1 MRFSSPLI
9 ALFASLAVS
18 GCAARTAV
26 NVVTAPV
33 KVASSAVDAVTT
45 SQSEADENRG
55 REIRK
60 REEELEKL
68 EKKYEKE
75 LKRCREGDRRNCDK
89 AKLIQADI
97 EELKKEM
104 YPPRDDEL
112 EGAEAED

>member
-1 MRFSSPLI
+1 MRSSTPLI
-9 ALFASLAVS
+9 ALLASLALS

-33 KVASSAVDAVTT
+33 KVASSAVDAATT

-55 REIRK
+55 REIRE

-68 EKKYEKE
+68 EKKYDKE

-89 AKLIQADI
+89 AKLLQADI
-97 EELKKEM
+97 EELKREL
-104 YPPRDDEL
+104 YPPRPDEPESPL
-112 EGAEAED
+112 AD